1 MTDSEKK
8 FYRRLAII
16 WAIVTSIVTLCFACA
31 IPESAPIVI
40 IVGILSY
47 LAVLVILRLFQWL
60 LND

>member
-16 WAIVTSIVTLCFACA
+16 WAIVTSIVTLFFAYA

-40 IVGILSY
+40 IVGIFSY
-47 LAVLVILRLFQWL
+47 LAVFVILRVFQWL